1 MARLI
6 QVISLSIIIFLI
18 SCSGKK
24 VEKVKF
30 KEHESD
36 SANIVKLE
44 KPYKKYTYN
53 WGDTVLASI
62 KYKNRKW
69 VGLSKWGKMNI
80 FPPSITFQ
88 PIVFKLNKENK
99 TLSINKRFDI
109 IENGNRAKI
118 KSTHENLYIWY
129 DSGKRRIL
137 KKINWNKSK
146 STQYKLK
153 HGNILTIGLDSSQ
166 NYYVSGPP
174 GVITTTYDKIYN
186 IFSENIHTSP
196 KNLPIW
202 KYNQN
207 IEKTD
212 SFGRWIYTGNIKKK
226 RNLFYDITLNQRHIL
241 SKDNYIFTCS
251 FNFGFIEKYTLDGE
265 CVEQLSLTSA
275 SPIFNN
281 MRNNISKDNNE
292 TIPSLNMEI
301 VNDKLFILFSG
312 PVKAL
317 SGICEYP
324 ADKKHFIGIVKV
336 DISGNKIQKEKIY
349 YYFPEKSDKYLS
361 GFTMIDSKTIV
372 LPTKEALEFYKL
384 K

>member
-6 QVISLSIIIFLI
+6 QVISLSVIIFLI

-30 KEHESD
+30 KEHEPD

-44 KPYKKYTYN
+44 QPYKKYTYN

-69 VGLSKWGKMNI
+69 GGLSQWGKMNI
-80 FPPSITFQ
+80 SPPSITFQ

-241 SKDNYIFTCS
+241 SNDNYIFTCS

-372 LPTKEALEFYKL
+372 LPTKEALELYKL